1 MNSIRNSNN
10 NKVSNFSD
18 LIQRVTSSCL
28 LNPIGS
34 NRHYSVNIHSE
45 DSDSDSD
52 YEQHKSNKNVVQE
65 ATLAAPT
72 EQQKQQQ
79 GDISKSETAT
89 FMNEVF
95 ETVSCLKKAY
105 VSLQEAHSPY
115 DADKMR
121 LSDMA
126 VVAELK
132 KLGVLRERWRR
143 SVAGGGGGGGVR
155 TVGGVAVREVVA
167 PYEAAMEK
175 MKMEVKSKEVEI
187 QNLKDKLNSTTVS
200 GGGGSGRISRS
211 HSSHQSKK
219 KVNYGN
225 QLLGKVQLF
234 RHYALVVV
242 RYIYLLAHFALVMNK
257 LPF

>member
-1 MNSIRNSNN
+1 MNNIMNSN

-34 NRHYSVNIHSE
+34 NRHYSVNIQSE
-45 DSDSDSD
+45 DSDSNSDSD
-52 YEQHKSNKNVVQE
+52 YEQHKLKHSNKNVVQE
-65 ATLAAPT
+65 ATLAAPI
-72 EQQKQQQ
+72 EQQKQQP

-115 DADKMR
+115 DAEQMR

-143 SVAGGGGGGGVR
+143 SVAGGGGGGRVR
-155 TVGGVAVREVVA
+155 TVGGVTVREVVA

-187 QNLKDKLNSTTVS
+187 QNLKDKLNSATVS
-200 GGGGSGRISRS
+200 GGSGRKSRS

-234 RHYALVVV
+234 RH
-242 RYIYLLAHFALVMNK
+242 
-257 LPF
+257 